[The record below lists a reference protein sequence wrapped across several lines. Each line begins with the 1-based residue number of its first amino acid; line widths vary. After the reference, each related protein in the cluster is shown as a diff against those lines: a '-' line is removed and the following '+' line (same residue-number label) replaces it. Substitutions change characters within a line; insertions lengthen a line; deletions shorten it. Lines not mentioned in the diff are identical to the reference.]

1 MCQRNVLDSLNGCP
15 LLVFKPCTAQK
26 MLSRKGWY
34 DTATCVF
41 MSLFLFLCG
50 QDWPFMASRIQ
61 QQLEFYQS
69 PKDEVFGRG
78 PKTDEF
84 RAFVRLEEHNRSI
97 FSSST
102 IDQWIWCVAAF
113 FRISCLQAVL
123 LELLLR
129 STRQDIFRWFQQQP
143 RLNFC
148 RHISLGMQSTLELQL
163 WPGLTFHGLKDATTT
178 WVLPKPKRRGLWS
191 RSQNWRVQSICEAW
205 RAQPIH
211 FLQLNHRS
219 MDLMCSCVLS
229 HQLSASCFAG
239 IAAAKDKARYFQM
252 ISTTTK
258 T

>member
-1 MCQRNVLDSLNGCP
+1 MIFPGVPFARLSHIRSVSQHDMIAWKSYCCWWVDATKTVKAAHAVRMDQTSIVDVCRRDDSPFRHSYVWQSEFLKHFGPAMLVTLIAMLGIAMCWKNALWKR
-15 LLVFKPCTAQK
+15 LVWHCHLRFHVA
-26 MLSRKGWY
+26 L
-34 DTATCVF
+34 
-41 MSLFLFLCG
+41 
-50 QDWPFMASRIQ
+50 PF
-61 QQLEFYQS
+61 
-69 PKDEVFGRG
+69 PV
-78 PKTDEF
+78 
-84 RAFVRLEEHNRSI
+84 
-97 FSSST
+97 
-102 IDQWIWCVAAF
+102 
-113 FRISCLQAVL
+113 
-123 LELLLR
+123 
-129 STRQDIFRWFQQQP
+129 
-143 RLNFC
+143 
-148 RHISLGMQSTLELQL
+148 

-239 IAAAKDKARYFQM
+239 IAAAKHKARYFQM